1 MDIVPAYSSIAFCFN
16 LFVIH
21 KNVETKTTVFDWVKQ
36 QIENQLPFIK
46 IADDAAIETIEIPVC
61 YDAFLNNDLVDITKV
76 TGLSDAEII
85 QLHSSRNYYV
95 YMLGFLPGFAYM
107 GEVDERIALPRKPNP
122 VKVTAGSIAVAGK
135 QTGIYPL
142 DSFGG
147 WNVLGHTPV
156 KMFNQFDTE
165 PCFLKAGQEVKFS
178 PITLKEYRQLLNAKP

>member
-1 MDIVPAYSSIAFCFN
+1 
-16 LFVIH
+16 LG
-21 KNVETKTTVFDWVKQ
+21 KTANR
-36 QIENQLPFIK
+36 EP
-46 IADDAAIETIEIPVC
+46 DDAAIETIEIPVC
-61 YDAFLNNDLVDITKV
+61 YDAVLHNNLVDITKV
-76 TGLSDAEII
+76 TGLSAAEII

-122 VKVTAGSIAVAGK
+122 VNVTAGSVAIAGK

-156 KMFNQFDTE
+156 KIFNQFDTE
-165 PCFLKAGQEVKFS
+165 PCFLKAGQEVKFR
-178 PITLKEYRQLLNAKP
+178 PIPLKEYRQLLNAKP